1 MRSFSFALVAVTAQ
15 ERRTVWP
22 SEIMPGFTMHFC
34 AAAGEASIEQSTAA
48 GRVTFAR
55 VNRRVRRACA
65 TLAQIF
71 MAR

>member
-1 MRSFSFALVAVTAQ
+1 
-15 ERRTVWP
+15 
-22 SEIMPGFTMHFC
+22 
-34 AAAGEASIEQSTAA
+34 
-48 GRVTFAR
+48 VTFAR